1 MNRQVCVVFVLFF
14 LLVFAVSSLIVRGAS
29 QVELTPTSGE
39 PGDSVHIEGSD
50 FAASKAVGI
59 GLGPEVKVINEEVT
73 ITDTDVE
80 NIHTFSGFTAN
91 HPIKPGSFKWDV
103 NQAGFHTVYA
113 DNGNGTISPPGGGLY
128 MLSSVINYTT
138 GFFSRTMSTVV
149 DFEYFEDTVNYT
161 TYWFDVTP
169 DGLGTDGSGVLSG
182 NFTVPDIWN
191 GTEPLTVI
199 DEAGNMA
206 TADFTT
212 YGSDTIPEPFTVGAL
227 ILLTSTAIVVSFYW
241 LKKKPT
247 NKIAK
252 YG

>member
-1 MNRQVCVVFVLFF
+1 MSRKICVVFVLFF
-14 LLVFAVSSLIVRGAS
+14 LSIFAASTIVVKAES
-29 QVELTPTSGE
+29 QIELTPTSGE
-39 PGDSVHIEGSD
+39 PGDSIMVEGSD

-59 GLGPEVKVINEEVT
+59 GLGAEVVVKDESVT
-73 ITDTDVE
+73 VTDDTGTGIRIV
-80 NIHTFSGFTAN
+80 SGFTAK
-91 HPIKPGSFKWDV
+91 HPIKPGSFRWELDQGGV
-103 NQAGFHTVYA
+103 LLYYY
-113 DNGNGTISPPGGGLY
+113 DYGNGTLGTTSGLVH
-128 MLSSVINYTT
+128 LAAIINYTT
-138 GFFSRTMSTVV
+138 GFFSRSSSTVIG
-149 DFEYFEDTVNYT
+149 DIMGTEVNYT
-161 TYWFDVTP
+161 TYDAGV
-169 DGLGTDGSGVLSG
+169 LSSELRTDGSGVLSG
-182 NFTVPDIWN
+182 NFTVPDDVWN

-199 DEAGNMA
+199 DEAGNRV